1 MAADISVGIAVQGE
15 KEFNKALKECQNTLK
30 QLDSGLKANAAEFDK
45 NENAM
50 RQSKER
56 YELLGNAIEENEKII
71 EALND
76 AIKFSTDTYGA
87 AAKKTTDYVTAQ
99 NKAREA
105 VAKLRKELE
114 QSDAEMGEIG
124 RDSTRVGRQLENGI
138 GEAAEDVGRKFDQMV
153 EKLDTDLGE
162 IGSAAK
168 FSAIIEGGGAIKDT
182 VSNVIEGIE
191 QVVEGTEDYRRRMS
205 FLEQNAITAGLDPEK
220 LKAITMRVAS
230 ITGDMD
236 GAIEGVSNLA
246 AAGLSLDEIATAA
259 DRLVSAAIMWPDT
272 LKFESLA
279 DGLQETIATKS
290 AVGSY
295 AELLERLGLDLETV
309 NESLEGTKT
318 AGATQTAAMAWMTG
332 HGLDESLQN
341 YVDMNAELIAAED
354 AQLRYNDAIAKFGE
368 ALVPVHTEWTNFK
381 TDFVNGVT
389 EFIDTGFDEWIGGL
403 EEKLRSGLGLNEWM
417 QNLLGMD
424 LYNKLFVENREE
436 APPPPTA
443 GAGMA
448 YAGYVDP
455 ASLVPKEVKP
465 GAYAGMVEFGADLA
479 MPVAQG
485 FEETTV
491 KEIDGRFVDAMPG
504 VGKDAVTSLAD
515 GVNEYGFLVINK
527 SAEIG
532 DEAGAAMAAAM
543 YGSLAAGMETWMPL
557 INATPI
563 YGPQQQGGSV
573 PAPSVSYGKAGN
585 VILNLDGRELGRTG
599 GSYIGAQL
607 GASVD
612 RTETYGP

>member
-162 IGSAAK
+162 IGSATK

-182 VSNVIEGIE
+182 ASNVIEGIE

-205 FLEQNAITAGLDPEK
+205 FLEQNAITAGLDPDQ
-220 LKAITMRVAS
+220 LKAVAMRVAS

-246 AAGLSLDEIATAA
+246 AAGLDMNEIATAA

-309 NESLEGTKT
+309 NKSMEGTKT
-318 AGATQTAAMAWMTG
+318 AGAAQTAAMAWMTE
-332 HGLDESLQN
+332 HGLEESLQN
-341 YVDMNAELIAAED
+341 YMDMNAELIAAED
-354 AQLRYNDAIAKFGE
+354 AQNRYNDALANFAK
-368 ALVPVHTEWTNFK
+368 ALVPAQTEWNNFK
-381 TDFVNGVT
+381 TDFLTGTTELING
-389 EFIDTGFDEWIGGL
+389 GFDTWLGGL

-417 QNLLGMD
+417 QNLLGED
-424 LYNKLFVENREE
+424 LYNRLFVEGHEDTPVPE
-436 APPPPTA
+436 AGHGTTYTGAVNPEDLIPKTVTPGMYAGAVDLGSIMGETTA
-443 GAGMA
+443 GAFAETAETSIEEEFTDNAELETAGKNA
-448 YAGYVDP
+448 DISVANGITESGQVVVNAAASVADATIAEFNRVASSYAAMGQMIGVPPVYGAAASGAASGYA
-455 ASLVPKEVKP
+455 ASS
-465 GAYAGMVEFGADLA
+465 
-479 MPVAQG
+479 
-485 FEETTV
+485 
-491 KEIDGRFVDAMPG
+491 GRWIIN
-504 VGKDAVTSLAD
+504 VTS
-515 GVNEYGFLVINK
+515 E
-527 SAEIG
+527 
-532 DEAGAAMAAAM
+532 
-543 YGSLAAGMETWMPL
+543 
-557 INATPI
+557 
-563 YGPQQQGGSV
+563 
-573 PAPSVSYGKAGN
+573 
-585 VILNLDGRELGRTG
+585 LDGRELGKTATP
-599 GSYIGAQL
+599 YIASSM

-612 RTETYGP
+612 RAETYGP